1 MLGIFDLAE
10 EIYRG
15 GIGIAFLFT
24 ALTIKLLDY
33 QEIKVN
39 IYGFVILVTSYFLF
53 TYKLGKYLSRFKIEE
68 HHSRIDIVFLTVFFI
83 LLFLP
88 MLHISDAEKSEQE
101 NRMLA
106 KYTPLIDY
114 WGGYNLKYG
123 KNFDAWFSDRFWGR
137 DELIKVYYKIKKI
150 NKYTITAKASK
161 LKNDWYFNDN
171 ELSTLTISEKQKVQ
185 YKKIFSIYC
194 NFVKKIILNAIW
206 KLYLLK
212 YITQKTD

>member
-1 MLGIFDLAE
+1 M
-10 EIYRG
+10 
-15 GIGIAFLFT
+15 
-24 ALTIKLLDY
+24 
-33 QEIKVN
+33 
-39 IYGFVILVTSYFLF
+39 ILVTSYFLF

-185 YKKIFSIYC
+185 YKKNIQ
-194 NFVKKIILNAIW
+194 
-206 KLYLLK
+206 YLLQFCK
-212 YITQKTD
+212 ENNIKCYMEIVPAKIYYAKDGLSLIHI

>member
-1 MLGIFDLAE
+1 MEEKGI
-10 EIYRG
+10 IYIICIALLIAGYFLIWQRKYIGG
-15 GIGIAFLFT
+15 GICIAFLFT

-83 LLFLP
+83 LLFVP

-114 WGGYNLKYG
+114 WGGVQLKI
-123 KNFDAWFSDRFWGR
+123 R
-137 DELIKVYYKIKKI
+137 
-150 NKYTITAKASK
+150 
-161 LKNDWYFNDN
+161 
-171 ELSTLTISEKQKVQ
+171 
-185 YKKIFSIYC
+185 
-194 NFVKKIILNAIW
+194 
-206 KLYLLK
+206 
-212 YITQKTD
+212 